1 MNENEETG
9 SAGETMF
16 AAESSGTAS
25 DDESLRIWAKPP
37 LAVFLENGLAGVRN
51 ADGEVVVPP
60 EWGRIEI
67 RDDRVEAHRPCCDV
81 AWFRG
86 GGSSSQ
92 TSRKD
97 DRFYRDGKVGLLKD
111 GKVWFDAVYDD
122 VRAWGGGFDVVYT
135 RIGNEPRYFTGDH
148 RPVLT
153 EWRTFPEFPEE
164 EAEPYFV
171 DEKQNTAVLVT
182 MEPADAEDART
193 CRRNG
198 RLYRLDRMLRRD
210 VRPFIEARSAIRD
223 IHPVDLSDFDS
234 HFTYIYSA
242 YSARATGPDAVV
254 ECLRSFRDMGC
265 FNSSWRRLVLLS
277 VSPKRTDRLDVTAL
291 FRVVDEE
298 AVKGR
303 WWGYSFRPT
312 GAFAAGFDD
321 ALAPDEIRI
330 FLVQYFSD
338 HWPAECEFHLGEA
351 LQTWN
356 LRALKRA
363 LDETDAFAEDASNF
377 RSSAQQEAFR
387 LQNEEPPDPDPI
399 VPPGRSWRSIRG
411 FCQYMWD
418 EGWAPDGLAWDI
430 CSVQWSGK
438 TDEEAAA
445 IRDNEVRL
453 LKWALAHGDDPNFV
467 RDGRSCLDALAREED
482 LLRQL
487 GPNLDKGSFPD
498 DMDSELT
505 FAKSGPVDE
514 RIRLVRELREILLRA
529 GAKPG
534 AELPALTLP
543 VYLYP
548 RSRRLRYGR
557 HPVAAQT
564 KAVGNLRPHIVC
576 IAPK

>member
-1 MNENEETG
+1 MNKKET
-9 SAGETMF
+9 ET
-16 AAESSGTAS
+16 ADAVRTGKKS
-25 DDESLRIWAKPP
+25 DDIAARIWAKPP
-37 LAVFLENGLAGVRN
+37 LAVFLENGHAGLKN

-60 EWGRIEI
+60 EWGKVEVFE
-67 RDDRVEAHRPCCDV
+67 DRVEAEVPGYWV
-81 AWFRG
+81 YWLKS
-86 GGSSSQ
+86 GGSGSEE
-92 TSRKD
+92 RRD
-97 DRFYRDGKVGLLKD
+97 DNHFYRNGKVGLLKD
-111 GKVWFDAVYDD
+111 GKVWFDALYDEIYE
-122 VRAWGGGFDVVYT
+122 WGDGFDVVYT
-135 RIGNEPRYFTGDH
+135 RIGTEPRYFTGDH

-153 EWRTFPEFPEE
+153 DWRRFPEFPDEE
-164 EAEPYFV
+164 RTPYYVYEAN
-171 DEKQNTAVLVT
+171 NTSVLVT

-198 RLYRLDRMLRRD
+198 RLYRLDRMRRRD
-210 VRPFIEARSAIRD
+210 VRPFIEARSGIRD
-223 IHPVDLSDFDS
+223 IHPVDLADFDS
-234 HFTYIYSA
+234 AFTYIYSA
-242 YSARATGPDAVV
+242 YSARAAGPDAVV

-265 FNSSWRRLVLLS
+265 FNSTWSRLILLS

-298 AVKGR
+298 SVKGR
-303 WWGYSFRPT
+303 WGYSFRPT

-338 HWPAECEFHLGEA
+338 HWPAKCEYHLGEA

-356 LRALKRA
+356 LRALKKA

-377 RSSAQQEAFR
+377 RTPAQQAAFR
-387 LQNEEPPDPDPI
+387 LQNEEPPDLDPI
-399 VPPGRSWRSIRG
+399 VPPGRSWRSLRG

-418 EGWAPDGLAWDI
+418 EGWEPDGLARDI
-430 CSVQWSGK
+430 CSVHWSRN
-438 TDEEAAA
+438 TDEETAA

-453 LKWALAHGDDPNFV
+453 LRWALAHGDDPNFV
-467 RDGRSCLDALAREED
+467 RNGRSCLDALAREEN

-487 GPNLDKGSFPD
+487 GPNLDKSSFPED
-498 DMDSELT
+498 LRSELSLAEPGST
-505 FAKSGPVDE
+505 DE
-514 RIRLVRELREILLRA
+514 RLRLVRELRAVLLRA

-564 KAVGNLRPHIVC
+564 KAVGNRRPHIICV
-576 IAPK
+576 APTQT

>member
-1 MNENEETG
+1 MNKKET
-9 SAGETMF
+9 ET
-16 AAESSGTAS
+16 ADAVRTGKKS
-25 DDESLRIWAKPP
+25 DDIAARIWAKPP
-37 LAVFLENGLAGVRN
+37 LAVFLENGHAGLKN

-60 EWGRIEI
+60 EWGKVEVFE
-67 RDDRVEAHRPCCDV
+67 DRVEAEVPGYWV
-81 AWFRG
+81 YWLKS
-86 GGSSSQ
+86 GGSGSEE
-92 TSRKD
+92 RRD
-97 DRFYRDGKVGLLKD
+97 DNHFYRNGKVGLLKD
-111 GKVWFDAVYDD
+111 GKVWFDALYDEIYE
-122 VRAWGGGFDVVYT
+122 WGDGFDVVYT
-135 RIGNEPRYFTGDH
+135 RIGTEPRYFTGDH

-234 HFTYIYSA
+234 DFTYIYSA

-351 LQTWN
+351 IQTWN

-377 RSSAQQEAFR
+377 RSSAQQAAFR
-387 LQNEEPPDPDPI
+387 LQNEEPPDLHPI

-411 FCQYMWD
+411 FCQYMWN
-418 EGWAPDGLAWDI
+418 EGWEPDGLARDI
-430 CSVQWSGK
+430 CSVHWSRK
-438 TDEEAAA
+438 TDEETAA

-467 RDGRSCLDALAREED
+467 RDGRSGLDDLAREEN

-487 GPNLDKGSFPD
+487 GPILDEGSLPE
-498 DMDSELT
+498 DMGSELT

-514 RIRLVRELREILLRA
+514 RLRLVRELRAVLLRA
-529 GAKPG
+529 GARPG

-564 KAVGNLRPHIVC
+564 KAVGNRRPHIIC
-576 IAPK
+576 ASPKQT